1 VKRPIYDIAAKAPR
15 LPAELKDDFS
25 SYFAECMVR
34 AVELKL
40 KRISPG
46 ERETA
51 LDMDDAGGLVFVRP
65 LVTALA
71 KFEQSEPGIR
81 LFFPDLVRSID
92 APAEQK
98 RVAALKFAEPVR
110 AAETDATE
118 AEAVARRRTA
128 PTTIP
133 NDKEVIAALTEG
145 ERRIAEKNPRAA
157 EASFQRVLVKYPDQ
171 PRALYGLGLVA
182 LLDRDGTRAKEVFG
196 RLTNR
201 DSVAGK
207 DPMVLAWSHVYL
219 AQVLDREGDH
229 ERAKVEYQAA
239 LAVDGGPE
247 QARQAASKGLAAME
261 TTKTV
266 ERP

>member
-1 VKRPIYDIAAKAPR
+1 MDV
-15 LPAELKDDFS
+15 
-25 SYFAECMVR
+25 
-34 AVELKL
+34 
-40 KRISPG
+40 
-46 ERETA
+46 
-51 LDMDDAGGLVFVRP
+51 DDAGGLVFVRP
-65 LVTALA
+65 LFSALA

-81 LFFPDLVRSID
+81 LYFPELVRSID
-92 APAEQK
+92 TATEQK
-98 RVAALKFAEPVR
+98 RVAAVKFAEPVR
-110 AAETDATE
+110 AAESESTE
-118 AEAVARRRTA
+118 TEAVARRKAA

-182 LLDRDGTRAKEVFG
+182 LLDHDGIRAKEVFG
-196 RLTNR
+196 RLTNSE
-201 DSVAGK
+201 SVAGK

-219 AQVLDREGDH
+219 AQVLDREGERD
-229 ERAKVEYQAA
+229 RAKAEYQAA

-261 TTKTV
+261 TTKVV